1 MTASRRIAARVA
13 ELVEERVPFV
23 LATVVRAE
31 MPTSARP
38 GDAAIIHSDGSI
50 EGFVGGQC
58 AEGSVKLAG
67 LDVLESGEALLLRV
81 LPEDG
86 DEFPDRPGA
95 KAVVNPCLSGGAIE
109 VFLEPKLPAAQ
120 LSIVGSTPI
129 AEALAQFGTQLGY
142 RVDHVP
148 NGVPDAAGSIAVL
161 ISSHGRH
168 EEDSI
173 RAALDAEVGFI
184 GLVASSRR
192 GAAVIESLDLDP
204 GAKALIHSPV
214 GLEIGA
220 RTAEEVALSVLAEVT
235 RAVRV
240 DGLEAPETMPL
251 PAPIEAI
258 DPICGMTVV
267 VGENTP
273 HLHHEG
279 DDYWYCNV
287 GCRTR
292 HSEELAIG
300 AAS

>member
-1 MTASRRIAARVA
+1 MTASRRIATRVA
-13 ELVEERVPFV
+13 ELVEQRVPFV

-38 GDAAIIHSDGSI
+38 GDAAIIQSDGSI

-67 LDVLESGEALLLRV
+67 LNVLESGEALLLRV

-86 DEFPDRPGA
+86 EDFPDRPGA
-95 KAVVNPCLSGGAIE
+95 QAVVNPCLSGGAIE

-129 AEALAQFGTQLGY
+129 AEALVQFATQLGY

-148 NGVPDAAGSIAVL
+148 NGVPNAGGSLAVL

-173 RAALDAEVGFI
+173 RAALEAGVGFI
-184 GLVASSRR
+184 GLVASGVR
-192 GAAVIESLDLDP
+192 GAAVIDSLDLDHS
-204 GAKALIHSPV
+204 ARNVIRSPV
-214 GLEIGA
+214 GVEIGA

-240 DGLEAPETMPL
+240 DGLEAPKTQAP
-251 PAPIEAI
+251 PAPVETI
-258 DPICGMTVV
+258 DPVCGMTVV
-267 VGENTP
+267 VGDDTP
-273 HLHHEG
+273 HLHHDG
-279 DDYWYCNV
+279 TDYWYCNV

-292 HSEELAIG
+292 HSEDLATL
-300 AAS
+300 

>member
-1 MTASRRIAARVA
+1 MTASRRVNARVA
-13 ELVEERVPFV
+13 ELVGARVPFV

-38 GDAAIIHSDGSI
+38 GDAAIIQADGSV

-58 AEGSVKLAG
+58 AEGSVKLAA
-67 LDVLESGEALLLRV
+67 LDVLDGGEALLLRV

-95 KAVVNPCLSGGAIE
+95 RAVVNPCLSGGAIE

-129 AEALAQFGTQLGY
+129 AEALAQFGAQLGY
-142 RVDHVP
+142 RIEHTP
-148 NGVPDAAGSIAVL
+148 NAVAKASGSVAVL

-173 RAALDAEVGFI
+173 RAGLDAEVGFI
-184 GLVASSRR
+184 GLVASKKR
-192 GAAVIESLDLDP
+192 GEAVVSSLDLDP
-204 GAKALIHSPV
+204 SARAVVHSPV

-235 RAVRV
+235 KAIRV
-240 DGLEAPETMPL
+240 DGLTAPEGAPL
-251 PAPIEAI
+251 AAPVEAI
-258 DPICGMTVV
+258 DPICGMTVLV
-267 VGENTP
+267 STDTP

-279 DDYWYCNV
+279 EDYWYCNV

-292 HSEELAIG
+292 HTEEL
-300 AAS
+300 SV

>member
-13 ELVEERVPFV
+13 ELVDDHVPFV

-38 GDAAIIHSDGSI
+38 GDAAIIHADGSI

-58 AEGSVKLAG
+58 AEGSVKIAG
-67 LDVLESGEALLLRV
+67 LNVLDSGEALLLRV
-81 LPEDG
+81 LPED
-86 DEFPDRPGA
+86 DDVFPERPGA
-95 KAVVNPCLSGGAIE
+95 QAVVNPCLSGGAIE
-109 VFLEPKLPAAQ
+109 VFLEPKLPASQ

-129 AEALAQFGTQLGY
+129 AEALAQFASQLGY

-148 NGVPDAAGSIAVL
+148 NGVPDASGSLAVL

-168 EEDSI
+168 EEDTI

-184 GLVASSRR
+184 GLVASGVR
-192 GAAVIESLDLDP
+192 GAAVIDSLDLDP
-204 GAKALIHSPV
+204 TARAVIHSPV
-214 GLEIGA
+214 GVEIGA

-240 DGLEAPETMPL
+240 DGLEAPKTEAP
-251 PAPIEAI
+251 PAPHETI
-258 DPICGMTVV
+258 DPICGMTVIV
-267 VGENTP
+267 ADDTP
-273 HLHHEG
+273 HLHHDG
-279 DDYWYCNV
+279 ADYWYCNV

-292 HSEELAIG
+292 HSEELAI
-300 AAS
+300 A

>member
-38 GDAAIIHSDGSI
+38 GDAAIIQSDGSI

-58 AEGSVKLAG
+58 AEGSVKLAALNV
-67 LDVLESGEALLLRV
+67 LDSGEALLLRV

-86 DEFPDRPGA
+86 ETFPDRPGA
-95 KAVVNPCLSGGAIE
+95 QAVVNPCLSGGAIE
-109 VFLEPKLPAAQ
+109 VFLDPKLPAAQ
-120 LSIVGSTPI
+120 LTIVGSTPI
-129 AEALAQFGTQLGY
+129 ADALAQFGTQLGY
-142 RVDHVP
+142 RVEHVP
-148 NGVPDAAGSIAVL
+148 NGVPNATGSLAVL

-173 RAALDAEVGFI
+173 RVALDAEVGFI
-184 GLVASSRR
+184 GLVASSTR
-192 GAAVIESLDLDP
+192 GASVIDSLDLDP
-204 GAKALIHSPV
+204 SARSAIHSPV
-214 GLEIGA
+214 GLDIGA

-235 RAVRV
+235 RAVRI
-240 DGLEAPETMPL
+240 DGLEAPKTQAPSKPVET
-251 PAPIEAI
+251 I

-267 VGENTP
+267 VDDNTP
-273 HLHHEG
+273 HLKHDET
-279 DDYWYCNV
+279 DYWYCNV

-292 HSEELAIG
+292 HSEELAI
-300 AAS
+300 A